1 MNVNINKEDSNLT
14 IEIEGTLDT
23 LTSPELEKEVD
34 TALDGITNLVVDLKN
49 LEYISSAG
57 LRVLLGV
64 AQVMEDQGD
73 MKVINVSSEVM
84 DIFEVTGKIKVK
96 DINYDRE

>member
-14 IEIEGTLDT
+14 IEIEGRLDT

-73 MKVINVSSEVM
+73 MKVINASSEVM
-84 DIFEVTGKIKVK
+84 DIFEVTGFDEVLTI
-96 DINYDRE
+96 E

>member
-14 IEIEGTLDT
+14 IEIEGRLDT

-34 TALDGITNLVVDLKN
+34 SALDGITNLVVDLKN

-73 MKVINVSSEVM
+73 MKVINASSEVM
-84 DIFEVTGKIKVK
+84 DIFEVTGFDEVLTI
-96 DINYDRE
+96 E

>member
-14 IEIEGTLDT
+14 IEIEGRLDT

-34 TALDGITNLVVDLKN
+34 TALDGITDADQLD
-49 LEYISSAG
+49 YISSAG

-84 DIFEVTGKIKVK
+84 DIFEVTGFDEVLTI
-96 DINYDRE
+96 E

>member
-14 IEIEGTLDT
+14 IEIEGRLDT

-84 DIFEVTGKIKVK
+84 DIFEVTGFDEVLTI
-96 DINYDRE
+96 E